1 MKKIIKSDDKTVYS
15 LLLYLHMVA
24 LMKQAIIVF
33 TESIISRSAAV
44 PLPHMKNPT
53 INALMSKTR

>member
-1 MKKIIKSDDKTVYS
+1 
-15 LLLYLHMVA
+15 MVA

-53 INALMSKTR
+53 INALMSKTRQTIPIATIGTSVNIFFA